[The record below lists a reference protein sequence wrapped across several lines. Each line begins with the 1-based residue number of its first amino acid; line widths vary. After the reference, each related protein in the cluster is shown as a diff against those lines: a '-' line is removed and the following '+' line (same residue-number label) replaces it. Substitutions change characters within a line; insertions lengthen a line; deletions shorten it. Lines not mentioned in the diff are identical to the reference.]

1 MPDVLADTGFF
12 VALFNKTDAYNERVV
27 QFLKSEPSVLRT
39 TWPVITDACF
49 FLDAAWKTA
58 FLAFIQRGG
67 VTVHDIPPAE
77 LPTLITVF
85 RKYPDREVD
94 LADASLIWLA
104 EKTRVARVLT
114 IDRQDF
120 QIYQLSKNRRFVL
133 VL

>member
-12 VALFNKTDAYNERVV
+12 VALFNRTDAYHERVV
-27 QFLKSEPSVLRT
+27 RFLRSEPSVLLT
-39 TWPVITDACF
+39 TWPVITEVCF
-49 FLDAAWKTA
+49 FLDATWKTA

-67 VTVHDIPPAE
+67 VAVHDIPLTE
-77 LPTLITVF
+77 LGTLIAMF
-85 RKYPDREVD
+85 RKYQDREVD

-104 EKTRVARVLT
+104 EKTRVTRILT

-120 QIYQLSKNRRFVL
+120 QIYRLSKNRRFAL